1 MRIALFTEV
10 ALTRDLPEHGLFAG
24 DVATVV
30 DHLLGTAASGGED
43 GYALE
48 VFNAI
53 GESINVVAVP
63 CSAVEPLG
71 PNQVLAA
78 RARLSSVGATE

>member
-1 MRIALFTEV
+1 MTIELFTEV
-10 ALTRDLPEHGLFAG
+10 ALTRDIPEHGLFRG

-30 DHLLGTAASGGED
+30 DHLPGTAASGGED
-43 GYALE
+43 GYAME
-48 VFNAI
+48 VFNAV
-53 GESINVVAVP
+53 GESIAVVAVP

-78 RARLSSVGATE
+78 RARLSPVGSTP